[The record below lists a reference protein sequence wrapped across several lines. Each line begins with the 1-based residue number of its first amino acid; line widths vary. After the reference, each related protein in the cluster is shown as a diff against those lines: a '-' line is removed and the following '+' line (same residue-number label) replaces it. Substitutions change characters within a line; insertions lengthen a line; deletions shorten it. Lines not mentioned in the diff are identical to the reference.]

1 MTGIQV
7 EESRRAGVRL
17 EGDQGLAAATTHH
30 LLCNKNIVNA
40 AYLQLMARIGITNLS
55 IGYILVNVLIMLLV

>member
-17 EGDQGLAAATTHH
+17 EGDQGLAATAANH
-30 LLCNKNIVNA
+30 LLCKKNHYRNIF
-40 AYLQLMARIGITNLS
+40 QLMKRKYESYLS
-55 IGYILVNVLIMLLV
+55 IWLNFGKR

>member
-1 MTGIQV
+1 MW
-7 EESRRAGVRL
+7 L